1 MRLQMMVVIS
11 LLLLVFDGAEAA
23 LSEAEDEQ
31 RLIFSCFD
39 DDDCSL
45 TPVVT
50 GEEVITGTVTQASPL
65 TPQTVIIEFLMAAPQ
80 TQVALLP
87 ENYDV
92 LEIDLKMSSNAGGEW
107 HPDLDA
113 TIIIGTT
120 NTVVAF
126 EGSQTP
132 SSSVEPYRAE
142 DGVLNLGDERILW
155 PGDDVRIIL
164 QFSVESPGDWQLKLR
179 GSTFFEL
186 DITWSEDMNSRDVDE
201 PSSYASPVET
211 SLTDLHEGALLEND
225 RDCWKFTVDEH
236 EVMRILIDWDE
247 VPAEIAQQHGQ
258 FDLYM
263 SDGQKARSPDVITD
277 SEDSVVRVTM
287 QWRDMP
293 LGSYTF
299 CLGGER
305 GSFQPYSWIGLLA
318 YEGLGPTSP
327 SGFTGDAMYPAGAVV
342 IGDISQSETLSSS
355 GHSIL
360 LLLTVLLL
368 LGLAIELRHQTTSLG
383 LRLGIF
389 VPGVLLIIA
398 GGIVHPIWSIAG
410 EIQQDDESTLE
421 NLISTRLQ
429 QLWDVSHPNTPE
441 STYALHSGSTW
452 GIMPGEHLRLRIEVD
467 AAYPLEDGRWQLHS
481 SEFEGL
487 DLEQIIFS
495 AASDFGASTTAEG
508 LLDEHT
514 VSFILLAG
522 RTLVLDL
529 IMLESLLIVAD
540 LPDSSIVHL
549 DFEMV
554 KTEAAGPST
563 APIWATRPSDIS
575 ESDWTV
581 FQRALYPL
589 KRVFSLCDCAL
600 DLLQTDILFGDPP
613 RFTETPS
620 SSGVEPVNGLIESF
634 RMIFI
639 LGVMTSIAAIA
650 LERRRRRTARNLFQ
664 EIVISK
670 WN

>member
-11 LLLLVFDGAEAA
+11 LLSLVIDVAGAA
-23 LSEAEDEQ
+23 LSEAADEQ

-50 GEEVITGTVTQASPL
+50 GEEMITGTITQASPL
-65 TPQTVIIEFLMAAPQ
+65 TPQIMIVEFLMAAPQ
-80 TQVALLP
+80 EQVALLP
-87 ENYDV
+87 EKFEV
-92 LEIDLKMSSNAGGEW
+92 LEIDLKMSSSAGGEW
-107 HPDLDA
+107 RPDLDV

-120 NTVVAF
+120 NTVVSFA
-126 EGSQTP
+126 GSQTP

-142 DGVLNLGDERILW
+142 DGVLNLGDVRILW

-164 QFSVESPGDWQLKLR
+164 EFSVESPGDWQLRLR
-179 GSTFFEL
+179 GSTYIEL

-201 PSSYASPVET
+201 PSSYSSPIEST
-211 SLTDLHEGALLEND
+211 LADLHEGALLEND
-225 RDCWKFTVDEH
+225 RDCWKFAVDEH

-247 VPAEIAQQHGQ
+247 VPVEIAQPHGQ

-263 SDGQKARSPDVITD
+263 PDGRIARTPDVITD
-277 SEDSVVRVTM
+277 SEDGVVRVTL
-287 QWRDMP
+287 QWRDLP

-299 CLGGER
+299 CLGGES

-318 YEGLGPTSP
+318 YESLGPTNP
-327 SGFTGDAMYPAGAVV
+327 SGFSGDAMYPAGAVV
-342 IGDISQSETLSSS
+342 IGDKSQSETLSSS

-360 LLLTVLLL
+360 MLLAVLLL

-383 LRLGIF
+383 IRLGIF
-389 VPGVLLIIA
+389 VPGILLIIA
-398 GGIVHPIWSIAG
+398 GGIVHPLWSIAG
-410 EIQQDDESTLE
+410 EVQQDDESTLE
-421 NLISTRLQ
+421 DLISARLQ
-429 QLWDVSHPNTPE
+429 QLWDVSHPDTPE
-441 STYALHSGSTW
+441 STYALHTGSTW
-452 GIMPGEHLRLRIEVD
+452 GIMPGENLRLRIEVD

-495 AASDFGASTTAEG
+495 AARDNGASTTADG

-549 DFEMV
+549 DFKMV

-563 APIWATRPSDIS
+563 APIWATRPSDIR
-575 ESDWTV
+575 ESDWTQ

-589 KRVFSLCDCAL
+589 KRVFSLCDCTL
-600 DLLQTDILFGDPP
+600 DLLQTNLIFADPP
-613 RFTETPS
+613 SASETPS
-620 SSGVEPVNGLIESF
+620 SSGVKPVNGLMDSYRALFTI
-634 RMIFI
+634 
-639 LGVMTSIAAIA
+639 GVLTSIAAIA

-664 EIVISK
+664 EIVLSK